1 MNKVSPAQQEQLL
14 NVGAYLQGIRKEQG
28 KTIDEVA
35 NQIFIRPALVR
46 AIEVADLDALP
57 EPVFVQ
63 GFIRRYADYLGLDG
77 MEISKQFKP
86 TPVSVLPDP
95 KLANGGST
103 NGIIAPQDT
112 HGLKVLSEAPPQ
124 RNGSASSSVG
134 SGTWKWLVGLMA
146 IAALMG
152 LGIWAGMRNTLQTAT
167 GDVSGASAPAEA
179 ETPEAAVE
187 SPEAA
192 TVDSEAIANAVAEA
206 PDEPEVEL
214 FPEDA
219 AAAPPETAGSEPITF
234 QINLE
239 DDSWMQ
245 VRVDGEEV
253 YEGTLTAGT
262 RESWTAQSELQII
275 AGNSGAVLYSFNGSD
290 ETPLGAPGSVT
301 NLTLTPD
308 TDPQTLQ
315 PQ

>member
-1 MNKVSPAQQEQLL
+1 MSKVSPAQQEQLL
-14 NVGAYLQGIRKEQG
+14 NVGAYLQGIRKDQG

-46 AIEVADLDALP
+46 AIEAADLEALP

-77 MEISKQFKP
+77 MEVAKQFKP

-95 KLANGGST
+95 KLANGSAA
-103 NGIIAPQDT
+103 NGVVAPIDT

-124 RNGSASSSVG
+124 RNGNSPSSPV
-134 SGTWKWLVGLMA
+134 SGGTGKWLAGLLA

-152 LGIWAGMRNTLQTAT
+152 IGIWVGMRNTVQTANSNV
-167 GDVSGASAPAEA
+167 DEASAPAETEPQAATDAGSEASDAA
-179 ETPEAAVE
+179 EAESLPTVAESSNEAA
-187 SPEAA
+187 
-192 TVDSEAIANAVAEA
+192 
-206 PDEPEVEL
+206 EVL
-214 FPEDA
+214 SGDA
-219 AAAPPETAGSEPITF
+219 AGSEPITF

-253 YEGTLTAGT
+253 FEGTLEAGT
-262 RESWTAQSELQII
+262 RESWTAQNELQII

-290 ETPLGAPGSVT
+290 EAPLGAPGSVT
-301 NLTLTPD
+301 NLTLTPE
-308 TDPQTLQ
+308 TDPETLQ
-315 PQ
+315 SQ